1 MDKKV
6 SIVVAIIILLAGMVG
21 LYYYFGNQKN
31 TTNTNT
37 TNTQNFPS
45 GRPEGQENPT
55 GNNNQNQNTNNN
67 QTTNTETPTITTEEA
82 LKQIYNKPTAGF
94 GLMTTASTSIVRLTD
109 RSLGQTIETTVTG
122 EDQKKITITTV
133 PKVYESAWSAKGD
146 YSILRYLKE
155 DSVIQTFLGQIK
167 TGTSTGSDEM
177 KGVFLPNQVA
187 QATFDPTGTK
197 IFYLAPSTDGV
208 TGYIADTSLNNKKQ
222 IFTSASTEWIAS
234 WPKSDTISL
243 TTKASAY
250 ANGYTFS
257 LNPQTNTFTQ
267 LFGNIGGLTV
277 NTNSEGIKFLYS
289 ESTDTGLNFFF
300 YDAKKKVV
308 KNFTLKTLPE
318 KCVWS
323 KKEVSVAYCA
333 VPSELK
339 VNDYPDAWYQ
349 GTVSFIDQIWKI
361 NTETDENNLL
371 YETINKGGLDVMNPA
386 LDKDEKYL
394 VFINKKDLT
403 LWSLKLK

>member
-6 SIVVAIIILLAGMVG
+6 SITIAVIILLAGAVG
-21 LYYYFGNQKN
+21 LYFYFAGQNTTT

-37 TNTQNFPS
+37 GQNFPS
-45 GRPEGQENPT
+45 GRPEGQGNTT
-55 GNNNQNQNTNNN
+55 GGNNQNQNTTDNEP
-67 QTTNTETPTITTEEA
+67 TIETPTITTSEA

-94 GLMTTASTSIVRLTD
+94 GIISASSTPLVRLTD

-122 EDQKKITITTV
+122 DDQKKITITTV
-133 PKVYESAWSAKGD
+133 PKVYESIWSAKGD
-146 YSILRYLKE
+146 YSILRYLKD
-155 DSVIQTFLGQIK
+155 DSMIQTFLGQIK

-177 KGVFLPNQVA
+177 KGVFLPNQVV
-187 QATFDPTGTK
+187 QAVFDPTGTK

-208 TGYIADTSLNNKKQ
+208 IGYVADTNLNNKKQ
-222 IFTSASTEWIAS
+222 IFASASTEWIVT

-257 LNPQTNTFTQ
+257 LNPQTSTFTQ

-277 NTNSEGIKFLYS
+277 NTNSEGTKFLYS

-300 YDAKKKVV
+300 HDAKKKVV
-308 KNFTLKTLPE
+308 KNFSLKTLPE

-339 VNDYPDAWYQ
+339 ANDYPDAWYQ
-349 GTVSFIDQIWKI
+349 GTVSFVDQIWKI

-371 YETINKGGLDVMNPA
+371 YETINKGGLDAVNPA
-386 LDKDEKYL
+386 LDKDENYL